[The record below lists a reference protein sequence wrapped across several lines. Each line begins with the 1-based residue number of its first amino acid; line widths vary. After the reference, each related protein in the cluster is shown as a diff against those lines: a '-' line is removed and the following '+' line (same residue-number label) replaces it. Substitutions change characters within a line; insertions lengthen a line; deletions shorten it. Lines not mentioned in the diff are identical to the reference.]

1 MNIIFNYIFLTE
13 KEIIEITD
21 PIPEVET
28 VEGELSEPEEEK
40 KIPSLKEAKFY
51 FEQLELF
58 FDSSELQDEKNV
70 EIMSDLRHKLNNIEE
85 KRKYQKKNFFF

>member
-28 VEGELSEPEEEK
+28 IEGELSEPEEEK

-51 FEQLELF
+51 FQQLELF
-58 FDSSELQDEKNV
+58 FDSSELQDEKNI
-70 EIMSDLRHKLNNIEE
+70 EIMCDLRHKLNDIEE
-85 KRKYQKKNFFF
+85 KKKLQKKNN